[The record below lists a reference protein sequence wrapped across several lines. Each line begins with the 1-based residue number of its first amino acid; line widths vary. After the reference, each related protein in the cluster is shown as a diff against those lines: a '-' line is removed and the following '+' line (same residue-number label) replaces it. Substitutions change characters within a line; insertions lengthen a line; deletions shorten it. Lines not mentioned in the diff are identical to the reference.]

1 MFHLLSK
8 LWPLLLVPGAAG
20 AFVLGFYFYYYEGDY
35 EPPPSN
41 LPPFERFSAQP
52 ATVRGF
58 TEVLPS
64 RQGVLLVDM
73 AHLNNFNEEEI
84 NVLLSRVADL
94 GYTIQLLKDP
104 RALQEK
110 LEIVDSFLVILP
122 GIPYSE
128 SEVRIAEDFIQQ
140 GGKLLLVGDPGRP
153 NSINSLAKTFG
164 IVFQRGYLYNMVEN
178 DLNFQYIFIKDFR
191 PDDVTDGLQQIALYT
206 AGIIR
211 SSGLAL
217 ALTDENTYS
226 SAAERIEPFAPLVK
240 GNIPRVLAISD
251 LTFMI
256 PPQNDL
262 WDNGRLI
269 ANLADYLTKSER
281 ALFQ

>member
-1 MFHLLSK
+1 M
-8 LWPLLLVPGAAG
+8 
-20 AFVLGFYFYYYEGDY
+20 
-35 EPPPSN
+35 
-41 LPPFERFSAQP
+41 
-52 ATVRGF
+52 
-58 TEVLPS
+58 
-64 RQGVLLVDM
+64 
-73 AHLNNFNEEEI
+73 
-84 NVLLSRVADL
+84 
-94 GYTIQLLKDP
+94 
-104 RALQEK
+104 QEK

-191 PDDVTDGLQQIALYT
+191 PDDVTNGLQQIALYT

-240 GNIPRVLAISD
+240 GNNPRVLAISD

-262 WDNGRLI
+262 WDNGR
-269 ANLADYLTKSER
+269 
-281 ALFQ
+281 

>member
-1 MFHLLSK
+1 M
-8 LWPLLLVPGAAG
+8 
-20 AFVLGFYFYYYEGDY
+20 
-35 EPPPSN
+35 
-41 LPPFERFSAQP
+41 
-52 ATVRGF
+52 
-58 TEVLPS
+58 
-64 RQGVLLVDM
+64 
-73 AHLNNFNEEEI
+73 
-84 NVLLSRVADL
+84 
-94 GYTIQLLKDP
+94 
-104 RALQEK
+104 
-110 LEIVDSFLVILP
+110 
-122 GIPYSE
+122 
-128 SEVRIAEDFIQQ
+128 
-140 GGKLLLVGDPGRP
+140 GDPGRS
-153 NSINSLAKTFG
+153 NRINSLAKTFG
-164 IVFQRGYLYNMVEN
+164 IVFQQGYLYNMVEN

-206 AGIIR
+206 AGIIQ

-240 GNIPRVLAISD
+240 GNNPRVLAIAD

-281 ALFQ
+281 ALFR